1 MSIETPAPVPT
12 APATPAPT
20 PAPPA
25 AATPPPAPAQEP
37 TDWTAEARK
46 WEARAKE
53 NKTAADELAALKAA
67 QMTEAEKAAARTAEL
82 EAKVKG
88 FETKEQVAAWKKQ
101 VADTTGVPA
110 AALAGSTLEEIQ
122 AHAETLKPLI
132 ASAPPA
138 PRGPLIPAEGKGG
151 DAAAGVTQLTDA
163 DLASMTP
170 QQINEARRA
179 GRLARVLGVSS

>member
-1 MSIETPAPVPT
+1 MSTETPAPKPA
-12 APATPAPT
+12 APAPAPT

-25 AATPPPAPAQEP
+25 PATPPPAPAQDP

-67 QMTEAEKAAARTAEL
+67 QMTDAEKASARTAEL
-82 EAKVKG
+82 EAEVQGYKL
-88 FETKEQVAAWKKQ
+88 KEQVAGWKKQ

-110 AALAGSTLEEIQ
+110 AALAGNTLEEIQ

-132 ASAPPA
+132 TAPPA
-138 PRGPLIPAEGKGG
+138 PRGPLVPGEGTGS
-151 DAAAGVTQLTDA
+151 DAGKGVTQATDA
-163 DLASMTP
+163 ELNSMTP

-179 GRLARVLGVSS
+179 GRLNRLLGIPS

>member
-1 MSIETPAPVPT
+1 MSTETPAA
-12 APATPAPT
+12 APEPTPALAPK

-25 AATPPPAPAQEP
+25 ATETAPPAAPAQEP
-37 TDWTAEARK
+37 IDWTAEARK

-88 FETKEQVAAWKKQ
+88 YETREQIAGWKAEVATA
-101 VADTTGVPA
+101 TGIPA

-122 AHAETLKPLI
+122 AHAETLRALI
-132 ASAPPA
+132 PAP
-138 PRGPLIPAEGKGG
+138 PRGPVVPAEGTTTGTAKV
-151 DAAAGVTQLTDA
+151 AQLA
-163 DLASMTP
+163 QVDLKAMTP
-170 QQINEARRA
+170 EQIVAAKAE
-179 GRLARVLGVSS
+179 GRLNDLLGITS